1 MPMAAPAGNRRQ
13 PASGGG
19 PTPAT
24 NDQLIAIWS
33 KAVDTQMHFNEMSV
47 KSRQLG
53 LTFVAAALALAVV
66 LMSQNEDFSI
76 QIPTGRG
83 EIRIHVA
90 FLLTVAAILGILSVK
105 KLDLTVYHRMLRGAV
120 SFGEDFERNY
130 MKDIFSLDRGMTG
143 AISHFSRYDDADV
156 GLGPSGGKYIYSG
169 TNKVTAEHKIRSFY
183 AMVTWYL
190 VATALGLFVFSNW
203 VFLSGLFS

>member
-1 MPMAAPAGNRRQ
+1 MAAPTRNRRQ
-13 PASGGG
+13 PASGGR
-19 PTPAT
+19 PTQAT

-76 QIPTGRG
+76 PIPTGWG
-83 EIRIHVA
+83 EIKVHVA

-120 SFGEDFERNY
+120 SFGEDFEHNY
-130 MKDIFSLDRGMTG
+130 MKNIFNLGQGMTG
-143 AISHFSRYDDADV
+143 AISHFSRYDDAEVSLDS
-156 GLGPSGGKYIYSG
+156 SGQKYIYSG
-169 TNKVTAEHKIRSFY
+169 SNKVTAEHKIKSFY
-183 AMVTWYL
+183 SMVTWFL
-190 VATALGLFVFSNW
+190 IVTALGLFVFSNW
-203 VFLSGLFS
+203 TFLSGLFS